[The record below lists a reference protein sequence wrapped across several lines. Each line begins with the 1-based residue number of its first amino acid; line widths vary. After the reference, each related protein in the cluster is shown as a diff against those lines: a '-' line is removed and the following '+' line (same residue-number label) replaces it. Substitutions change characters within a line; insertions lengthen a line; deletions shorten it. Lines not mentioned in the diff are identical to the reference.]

1 MFRPKNSGH
10 CVKRLRRFRAHTT
23 AAAAA
28 NDLQV
33 SFGEEAKNFTPN
45 HEGHGR
51 DQTFSQASLMP
62 SYVHISVYYY
72 TLGWPTQ
79 YENSQNSYLMPL
91 NDRSSY
97 NLNIFY
103 IFSAL

>member
-1 MFRPKNSGH
+1 MMKPFFQFRTFSKDECKYCYIFGNNSRVCKLFRPKNSGH

-23 AAAAA
+23 AAAAAA

-62 SYVHISVYYY
+62 SYVHISVYY
-72 TLGWPTQ
+72 
-79 YENSQNSYLMPL
+79 
-91 NDRSSY
+91 
-97 NLNIFY
+97 
-103 IFSAL
+103 

>member
-1 MFRPKNSGH
+1 MMKPTFSKDECKYWYIFGNNSRVCKLFRPKNSGH

-62 SYVHISVYYY
+62 SYVHISVYY
-72 TLGWPTQ
+72 
-79 YENSQNSYLMPL
+79 
-91 NDRSSY
+91 
-97 NLNIFY
+97 
-103 IFSAL
+103 

>member
-1 MFRPKNSGH
+1 MMKPFFQFTTFSEDEWYIFGNNSRVCKLFRPKNSGH

-62 SYVHISVYYY
+62 SYVHISVYY
-72 TLGWPTQ
+72 
-79 YENSQNSYLMPL
+79 
-91 NDRSSY
+91 
-97 NLNIFY
+97 
-103 IFSAL
+103 

>member
-1 MFRPKNSGH
+1 MMKPFFQFRIFSKDECKCWYIFGNNSRECKLFRPKNSGH

-62 SYVHISVYYY
+62 SYVHISVYY
-72 TLGWPTQ
+72 
-79 YENSQNSYLMPL
+79 
-91 NDRSSY
+91 
-97 NLNIFY
+97 
-103 IFSAL
+103 

>member
-1 MFRPKNSGH
+1 MMKPFFQFRIFSKDECKCWYIFGNNSRECKLFRPKNSGH

-51 DQTFSQASLMP
+51 DQTFSQASLKP
-62 SYVHISVYYY
+62 SYVHISVYY
-72 TLGWPTQ
+72 
-79 YENSQNSYLMPL
+79 
-91 NDRSSY
+91 
-97 NLNIFY
+97 
-103 IFSAL
+103 

>member
-1 MFRPKNSGH
+1 MMKPFFQFRIFSKDECKCWYIFGNNSRECKLFRPKNSGH
-10 CVKRLRRFRAHTT
+10 SVKRLRRFRAHTT

-62 SYVHISVYYY
+62 SYVHISVYY
-72 TLGWPTQ
+72 
-79 YENSQNSYLMPL
+79 
-91 NDRSSY
+91 
-97 NLNIFY
+97 
-103 IFSAL
+103 